1 MRRFSPDERDVTK
14 MQRIDTTQKPMRVPD
29 RGCAVRR
36 RMELQ
41 RSVILAGIATIAALL
56 VISAIVT
63 GMRQANAPVQQNAL
77 PANVLVVETK

>member
-1 MRRFSPDERDVTK
+1 

-41 RSVILAGIATIAALL
+41 RSDILAGIATIAALL

>member
-1 MRRFSPDERDVTK
+1 

-41 RSVILAGIATIAALL
+41 RSVILSGIATIAALL